1 MQSEE
6 VVKEGLVGINWVLG
20 MTLLGIMLSW
30 VWYLPIKMHVLI
42 MWNVL
47 AEAMCWSEPLATA
60 DCLDPLQLQKR
71 NSATV
76 NAGRSPRESPDRAI
90 LY

>member
-30 VWYLPIKMHVLI
+30 V
-42 MWNVL
+42 
-47 AEAMCWSEPLATA
+47 
-60 DCLDPLQLQKR
+60 
-71 NSATV
+71 
-76 NAGRSPRESPDRAI
+76 
-90 LY
+90 